1 MSEAVKMPHIDL
13 VYDHCDSAVIGDL
26 VNFLKSKYRNITI
39 TVNSSQEETDNDE
52 ELVDAF
58 ESDFWK
64 SATVGNL
71 LAGYRLKHQ
80 LTQKQLA
87 ARAGMSHATISAY
100 ETGKKQLSRRS
111 AIKLA
116 DALGE
121 DSDCFLKNLPDGK

>member
-1 MSEAVKMPHIDL
+1 MLIEEPVENTKTEQ
-13 VYDHCDSAVIGDL
+13 
-26 VNFLKSKYRNITI
+26 LKSKYPKLEAAKMYHINT
-39 TVNSSQEETDNDE
+39 SQEETDNDE

-87 ARAGMSHATISAY
+87 ARADMSHATISAY